1 MKKFAMALPCHLNDD
16 EVLELTDVMIGHL
29 AEARR
34 LKMAKKQSAADYKQN
49 IEGRE
54 ALAFQ
59 IESEITAKTKDKAV
73 DCAEV
78 KIEAANSV
86 IVFRL
91 DTGAEV
97 SRRPMTDADN
107 QKGLFEDQPAS
118 ERDKANIE
126 EERRIVNLFELH
138 DLLKAAGVQLGKN
151 LTLLW
156 ALEEKKIKEGRKWAA
171 AKKVDP
177 TADLPRP
184 KWIDELEASSQKEV
198 EEERAVDLRVNTIK
212 AILLEQAIAISED
225 EIRAWSKD
233 EQDQILAWTD
243 SLMGEAP
250 LPRPEFLEKYTQEG
264 RAEAAESATS
274 EATEESD
281 GEIIDAEFHEV
292 ETASNGLGLSAE
304 DLAAKIN
311 DLGAVVALDRVKEW
325 SLKETQ
331 EAEAWI
337 IDTQE
342 AVNGNQERR
351 PAPEFFF
358 KN

>member
-29 AEARR
+29 AEVRR
-34 LKMAKKQSAADYKQN
+34 LKMEKKQVMADYKLN
-49 IEGRE
+49 IDGHE
-54 ALAFQ
+54 AVAFEL
-59 IESEITAKTKDKAV
+59 ESEITAKMKDKAV

-78 KIEAANSV
+78 KIEAANSI

-118 ERDKANIE
+118 ERDAANIE

-138 DLLKAAGVQLGKN
+138 DMLKAAGVQLGKN
-151 LTLLW
+151 LGSLWTL
-156 ALEEKKIKEGRKWAA
+156 EDKRIKEGRKWAT

-177 TADLPRP
+177 AADLPRP
-184 KWIDELEASSQKEV
+184 KWIDELEASSQKEI
-198 EEERAVDLRVNTIK
+198 EEERAVDLRVNTVK

-243 SLMGEAP
+243 SLMSESP
-250 LPRPEFLEKYTQEG
+250 LPRPEFLEKFTKEG
-264 RAEAAESATS
+264 RAKADEPATAEASS
-274 EATEESD
+274 ESD
-281 GEIIDAEFHEV
+281 SEIIDADFDDV
-292 ETASNGLGLSAE
+292 DADSNGHLNMSPE
-304 DLAAKIN
+304 DLAAKIQ
-311 DLGAVVALDRVKEW
+311 DLGANVTVERVKEW
-325 SLKETQ
+325 SLQETEQAEDWIVATQ
-331 EAEAWI
+331 EAI
-337 IDTQE
+337 
-342 AVNGNQERR
+342 NSSGERK

-358 KN
+358 K